1 MDINYKDKKNLLE
14 LALNILEG
22 LAIFKEPLGLVLE
35 GQSKIT
41 QRKTLMLLTV

>member
-22 LAIFKEPLGLVLE
+22 LAIFQKPSEGLSVDAHEKEE
-35 GQSKIT
+35 GMEI
-41 QRKTLMLLTV
+41 